1 MRRFGA
7 GAAFVATTLLSGT
20 AAVACGDK
28 LLAVG
33 RGVRFQRGYAAHEAN
48 LVIYFAGAE
57 GRAALNNAKLQN
69 VLSRAGHK
77 LQIVASGS
85 QLDEA
90 LKSGKVDVVLVDFGD
105 LAGIA
110 EELRSAPSKP
120 VIVPV
125 LFKPSKSELARA
137 QKEYKFALKVP
148 AGDFEYLTAIDEA
161 MRLRLKNGAKS

>member
-1 MRRFGA
+1 MRRFGT
-7 GAAFVATTLLSGT
+7 GAAFVATTLLSGGV
-20 AAVACGDK
+20 ALACGDK

-33 RGVRFQRGYAAHEAN
+33 RGVRFQRAYAAHDAN
-48 LVIYFAGAE
+48 LVIYVASAQ

-69 VLSRAGHK
+69 MLTRAGHK

-90 LKSGKVDVVLVDFGD
+90 LKSGKVDIVLVDFGD

-110 EELRSAPSKP
+110 EKLQSVPSKP
-120 VIVPV
+120 IIVPV

-137 QKEYKFALKVP
+137 QKEYKFAVKVP
-148 AGDFEYLTAIDEA
+148 AGDFEYLTAIDGA

>member
-1 MRRFGA
+1 MRRLGT
-7 GAAFVATTLLSGT
+7 GAAFVATALLSGT
-20 AAVACGDK
+20 VAVACGDK

-48 LVIYFAGAE
+48 LVIYFAGAQSS
-57 GRAALNNAKLQN
+57 AALNSTKLQN
-69 VLSRAGHK
+69 MLKRAGHK

-90 LKSGKVDVVLVDFGD
+90 LRSGKVDVVLVDFGD
-105 LAGIA
+105 LSGIA
-110 EELRSAPSKP
+110 EKLQSAPSKP

-137 QKEYKFALKVP
+137 QKDYKLALKAP
-148 AGDFEYLTAIDEA
+148 AGDVEYLTAIDDA
-161 MRLRLKNGAKS
+161 MRLRRKTGPRS

>member
-1 MRRFGA
+1 MRRFGT
-7 GAAFVATTLLSGT
+7 GAAFIATTLLSGT

-33 RGVRFQRGYAAHEAN
+33 RGVRFQRVYTAHDAN
-48 LVIYFAGAE
+48 LVIYVAGAQ
-57 GRAALNNAKLQN
+57 GRAALDNAKLQN
-69 VLSRAGHK
+69 MLTRAGHK

-90 LKSGKVDVVLVDFGD
+90 LKSGKVDIVLMDFGD

-110 EELRSAPSKP
+110 EKLRSAPSKP
-120 VIVPV
+120 IIVPV

-148 AGDFEYLTAIDEA
+148 TGDFEYLTAINEA